1 MVKGVILNSQTVG
14 NVNRT
19 AQFTPSILCAGL
31 LLCLAWAGQALGA
44 VQGGASFIE
53 KLGQQVI
60 TVLQTSG
67 GKREASI
74 ARFESLFAD
83 SFDVPFIARAALG
96 RHARNI
102 KGSEAQA
109 YEAAFSDYVVSLYA
123 AKFAGYDGQ
132 NFVVTAERQVAAETS
147 LVSAQLRGDTG
158 AATDLGFVVHRSI
171 DGELKVIDV
180 TVEGVSLLVAK
191 RSEFASVINRRGLP
205 ALTALLREKTT
216 QLRAASS

>member
-1 MVKGVILNSQTVG
+1 MNSQTAG
-14 NVNRT
+14 SARNRT
-19 AQFTPSILCAGL
+19 QLTPTILFAAL
-31 LLCLAWAGQALGA
+31 LVWLASGGPAMAA
-44 VQGGASFIE
+44 VQGGSSFIE

-67 GKREASI
+67 DKRETSVSQ
-74 ARFESLFAD
+74 FEALFAD

-96 RHARNI
+96 RHAR
-102 KGSEAQA
+102 KLDGAEAQA

-123 AKFAGYDGQ
+123 AKFAEYAGQ
-132 NFVVTAERQVAAETS
+132 DFVVTGEKPVAEKTT

-158 AATDLGFVVHRSI
+158 QATDLGFVVHRSVGG
-171 DGELKVIDV
+171 DLKIIDV

-191 RSEFASVINRRGLP
+191 RSEFASVINRQGLP

-216 QLRAASS
+216 QLRSASS